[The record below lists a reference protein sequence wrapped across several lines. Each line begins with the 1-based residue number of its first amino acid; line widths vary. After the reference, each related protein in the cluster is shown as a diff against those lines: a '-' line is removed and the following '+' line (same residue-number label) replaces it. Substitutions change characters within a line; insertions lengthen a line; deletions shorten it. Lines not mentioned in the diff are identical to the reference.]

1 MLNGVLGEYVHG
13 ISTRDLNVAVFKGD
27 IVLKGMRL
35 KVEALNALGLPF
47 RVLSGVVG
55 KLTLQIPWRALGKQP
70 VVVRIE
76 ELYVVAGFA
85 EPDAELTVEERTARW
100 EAAQAALKRR
110 LVDEGEANWLAASDA
125 PDASDASTTPADA
138 SASTSGSGDGW
149 LAGMLDTI
157 LGNLEVTV
165 SRIHLRLEGDLAA
178 PDPPRA
184 PTPSRSASP
193 SRPSPC
199 TPSTRT
205 ATRRSRPRAWPSAC
219 ANPPRSSVS
228 PRTSTSAPTPFD
240 PRRPPRGTT
249 SPPPNS
255 PR

>member
-1 MLNGVLGEYVHG
+1 MFEGKLASVLNGVLGEYVHG

-55 KLTLQIPWRALGKQP
+55 KLTLQIPWRALGKQA

-110 LVDEGEANWLAASDA
+110 LVDEGETNWLAASDA
-125 PDASDASTTPADA
+125 SDASSIPA
-138 SASTSGSGDGW
+138 SGSGSSDGW

-157 LGNLEVTV
+157 LGNLEVTI
-165 SRIHLRLEGDLAA
+165 SRIHLRLEGDLSA
-178 PDPPRA
+178 PDSPLAPRPLRA
-184 PTPSRSASP
+184 
-193 SRPSPC
+193 
-199 TPSTRT
+199 
-205 ATRRSRPRAWPSAC
+205 RRHPR
-219 ANPPRSSVS
+219 
-228 PRTSTSAPTPFD
+228 D
-240 PRRPPRGTT
+240 PRLTHRGRKRRPDVFVQRTG
-249 SPPPNS
+249 
-255 PR
+255 RAHA